1 MITRRQFFQFAV
13 AAAAPVLPGMAA
25 LPGVAFA
32 ASPTPQTAAGHD
44 VLQAVI
50 VPEPAGW
57 VAGLNISNPA
67 VIVSVNI
74 FDGLVTYDDAFH
86 PVPQLAQ
93 SWTESADHRTITFN
107 LRKDVKWHDGHPFTS
122 ADVQYS
128 LMEVTKRFHPRGN
141 ATFATLEAVDT
152 PDDHT
157 AVFRFTS
164 PVPAVWSAL
173 GGYETQILPKH
184 LYAGSPPLTN
194 PLNAHPVGNGPYVFK
209 EWARGNYVVLER
221 NPDYWDRQNPPHFER
236 IVFRIIPDEGT
247 RLTALESG
255 DLRYAPTDAVALPD
269 LVRLRTDAR
278 FVVSSHVFDGIAPIS
293 FFDFNLRRKPFQ
305 DLRVRQ
311 AIAHAINRDAL
322 AKVVWY
328 GLAKPAQG
336 PIPSYQTRFFK
347 PDLPQYNYD
356 PAHAEALLDAAGF
369 HRGADGVRLRINNL
383 PLPFGNQYVLTAQF
397 IQAQLRHIGVE
408 LTLVPTDVPTFNRRV
423 YADYDFD
430 TTVNWY
436 AAFADPQLG
445 VTRRYWSKSIKPG
458 STSSNATGYATPEM
472 DRAIEGLVTVSD
484 PVARKPFID
493 QLQQIAQEQV
503 PSVNLLELHFYAI
516 HAASL
521 NGFSNTPMGA
531 YSSLASV
538 RDA

>member
-1 MITRRQFFQFAV
+1 MITRRDFFRMAAA
-13 AAAAPVLPGMAA
+13 AAAAPVLPG
-25 LPGVAFA
+25 VSFA
-32 ASPTPQTAAGHD
+32 AGEASQGATLLAGTQK

-74 FDGLVTYDDAFH
+74 FDGLITYDDAFQ

-93 SWTESADHRTITFN
+93 SWEESADRKTVTFH
-107 LRKDVKWHDGHPFTS
+107 LRKDVKWHDGHPFTA

-128 LMEVTKRFHPRGN
+128 LMEVTKHFHPRGG
-141 ATFATLEAVDT
+141 ATFATLDTVDT

-157 AVFRFTS
+157 AIFRFSS
-164 PVPAVWSAL
+164 PVPALWSAL

-209 EWARGNYVVLER
+209 EWVRGNYVVLER
-221 NPDYWDRQNPPHFER
+221 NPDYWDKTNPPHFES
-236 IVFRIIPDEGT
+236 IVFRIIPDAGA
-247 RLTALESG
+247 RLAALQSG
-255 DLRYAPTDAVALPD
+255 ELRYAPTDAVSLPD
-269 LVRLRTDAR
+269 LVRLRTDKR

-293 FFDFNLRRKPFQ
+293 FLDFNLRRKPFQ

-311 AIAHAINRDAL
+311 AIAHAINRDGL

-328 GLAKPAQG
+328 GLAKPAEG

-347 PDLPQYNYD
+347 PGLPQYDYD
-356 PAHAEALLDAAGF
+356 PARAETLLDAAGLK
-369 HRGADGVRLRINNL
+369 RGADGVRLRINNL
-383 PLPFGNQYVLTAQF
+383 PLPFGNQYTLTAQF
-397 IQAQLRHIGVE
+397 IQAELRHIGVVLE
-408 LTLVPTDVPTFNRRV
+408 LVLTDVPTFNHRV

-430 TTVNWY
+430 TTINWY
-436 AAFADPQLG
+436 SAFADPQLG
-445 VTRRYWSKSIKPG
+445 VTRRYWSRAIKPG
-458 STSSNATGYATPEM
+458 STSSNATGYSTPEM
-472 DRAIEGLVTVSD
+472 DQAIEGLVSVSD
-484 PVARKPFID
+484 PVARKSFID
-493 QLQQIAQEQV
+493 QLQLIAQEQV

-516 HAASL
+516 HASSVG
-521 NGFSNTPMGA
+521 GFSNSPMGA
-531 YSSLASV
+531 YASLASV

>member
-1 MITRRQFFQFAV
+1 MITRRQFFQMAAS
-13 AAAAPVLPGMAA
+13 AAASQL
-25 LPGVAFA
+25 LPGVSLA
-32 ASPTPQTAAGHD
+32 AQGGAPVPATGSQTD

-67 VIVSVNI
+67 VIVSVNL
-74 FDGLVTYDDAFH
+74 FDGLITYDDAFR

-93 SWTESADHRTITFN
+93 SWEESADHRTITFH

-128 LMEVTKRFHPRGN
+128 LMEVTKRVHPRGG
-141 ATFATLEAVDT
+141 ATFATLDAVDT

-157 AVFRFTS
+157 AVFRFSS

-184 LYAGSPPLTN
+184 LYAGSQPLTN

-209 EWARGNYVVLER
+209 QWVRGNYVVLER
-221 NPDYWDRQNPPHFER
+221 NPDYWDKANQPHFAR

-247 RLTALESG
+247 RLTALQSG
-255 DLRYAPTDAVALPD
+255 DLRYAPTDAVSLPD
-269 LVRLRTDAR
+269 LARLRTDPR

-293 FFDFNLRRKPFQ
+293 FLDFNLRRKPFQ

-311 AIAHAINRDAL
+311 AFAHAINRDAL

-328 GLAKPAQG
+328 GLAKPAEG

-347 PDLPQYNYD
+347 AGLPQYAYD
-356 PAHAEALLDAAGF
+356 PGKAEALLDAAGLP
-369 HRGADGVRLRINNL
+369 RGEGGVRLRVNNL

-397 IQAQLRHIGVE
+397 IQQQLRHIGVE
-408 LTLVPTDVPTFNRRV
+408 LELVSTDVPTFNRRV

-430 TTVNWY
+430 TTINWY

-445 VTRRYWSKSIKPG
+445 VTRRYWTKAIKPG
-458 STSSNATGYATPEM
+458 STSSNATGYSTPEM
-472 DRAIEGLVTVSD
+472 DRAIEGLVTISD

-493 QLQQIAQEQV
+493 RLQQIAQEQV

-521 NGFSNTPMGA
+521 GGFSNTPMGA

-538 RDA
+538 HNV

>member
-1 MITRRQFFQFAV
+1 MVTRRQFFQIAAA
-13 AAAAPVLPGMAA
+13 AAAAPAVPG
-25 LPGVAFA
+25 LAFA
-32 ASPTPQTAAGHD
+32 ADPKTPAASRDD

-67 VIVSVNI
+67 VIVSVNL
-74 FDGLVTYDDAFH
+74 FDGLITYDDTFR

-93 SWTESADHRTITFN
+93 SWEESPDRKTITFH
-107 LRKDVKWHDGHPFTS
+107 LRHDVKWHDGHPFTS

-128 LMEVTKRFHPRGN
+128 LMEVTKRYHPRGG

-157 AVFRFTS
+157 AVFHFTS

-184 LYAGSPPLTN
+184 LYAGSQPLTN

-209 EWARGNYVVLER
+209 EWVRGNYVVLER
-221 NPDYWDRQNPPHFER
+221 NPDYWDKANQPHFQR
-236 IVFRIIPDEGT
+236 IVFRIIPDEGA
-247 RLTALESG
+247 RLTALQAG
-255 DLRYAPTDAVALPD
+255 DLRYAPTDAVSLPD
-269 LVRLRTDAR
+269 LARLRSDPR
-278 FVVSSHVFDGIAPIS
+278 FVVSSQVFDGIAPIS
-293 FFDFNLRRKPFQ
+293 FLDFNLRRKPFQ
-305 DLRVRQ
+305 DVRVRQ

-328 GLAKPAQG
+328 GLARPAQG

-347 PDLPQYNYD
+347 TGLPQYDYD
-356 PAHAEALLDAAGF
+356 AARAEALLDAAGF
-369 HRGADGVRLRINNL
+369 KKGADGIRLRINNL

-430 TTVNWY
+430 TTINWY

-445 VTRRYWSKSIKPG
+445 VTRRYWTRAIKPG
-458 STSSNATGYATPEM
+458 STSSNATGYSTPEM
-472 DRAIEGLVTVSD
+472 DRAIEGLVSVSD

-493 QLQQIAQEQV
+493 QMQLIAQQQV

-521 NGFSNTPMGA
+521 SGFSRSPMGA

-538 RDA
+538 HEA